1 MSERIEEEAVKTER
15 EELFTT
21 TPVMQAVLSLAVPT
35 VISQIITV
43 IYNMADTFFIGRIN
57 DPAQVAAAQLAMP
70 VFIFMSAFSGLLGI
84 GGSSV
89 ISRSLGAGDRKRAAQ
104 CASFCINTGILI
116 AITYGI
122 LIYLFR
128 SAIFPVL
135 GADSQTWEYLEKYVF
150 WTVAFG
156 ALPTI
161 LNTLLAY
168 LIRSEGYSKQ
178 ASFGVAMGGILNMVL
193 DPIFIFALH
202 LQIMGAAIA
211 TMLSNVIACGYFFVF
226 LYRIRANTTI
236 TPNPKYC
243 SGRDGVAKEV
253 VMVGL
258 PSSIMTLM
266 STLSNTTLNHLI
278 ASYSTEAIAGMGI
291 AKKIDLLA
299 LAIAGGMTQGALPLI
314 GYNYSS
320 GDRERMTDS
329 IRALAIL
336 SIGIALAGT
345 LFLFVGSKF
354 ITKLFIN
361 DALTV
366 HYGSRFLR
374 IICLSCVTT
383 TLNFM
388 IITIFQATGKKTQ
401 PMILSFLRKGILDI
415 PLMFLLN
422 SLRGVEA
429 IPWASP
435 IADLAALLIAL
446 SIFFPFL
453 KKVKTEI

>member
-1 MSERIEEEAVKTER
+1 MKRRWRALKTGR

-21 TPVMQAVLSLAVPT
+21 TPVMQAVLTLAVPT

-43 IYNMADTFFIGRIN
+43 IYNMADTFFIGRMN

-70 VFIFMSAFSGLLGI
+70 IFIFMSAFSGLFGI

-89 ISRSLGAGDRKRAAQ
+89 ISRSLGAGDRNRARQ
-104 CASFCINTGILI
+104 CASFCILTGAAVGILYGVLI
-116 AITYGI
+116 YGSRGI
-122 LIYLFR
+122 L
-128 SAIFPVL
+128 FPVL
-135 GADSQTWEYLEKYVF
+135 GADQRTWAPLEKYVF
-150 WTVAFG
+150 WTVAVG

-161 LNTLLAY
+161 LNTELAY

-178 ASFGVAMGGILNMVL
+178 ASFGVAMGGILNMIL

-202 LQIMGAAIA
+202 LQIVGAAIA
-211 TMLSNVIACGYFFVF
+211 TMLSNVAACIYFGVF
-226 LYRIRANTTI
+226 LYRIRENSTI
-236 TPNPKYC
+236 TPNPKYY
-243 SGRDGVAKEV
+243 SANNGLAREV
-253 VMVGL
+253 VTVGL

-266 STLSNTTLNHLI
+266 STISNTTLNHLI

-299 LAIAGGMTQGALPLI
+299 LAIAGGMTQGTLPLI

-320 GDRERMTDS
+320 GDRKRMTDA

-345 LFLFVGSKF
+345 LLLLIGSGF

-374 IICLSCVTT
+374 IICLACVTT

-388 IITIFQATGKKTQ
+388 IITIFQATGKKIQ
-401 PMILSFLRKGILDI
+401 PMILSFLRKGVLDI
-415 PLMFLLN
+415 PLMILLN
-422 SLRGVEA
+422 GLRGVEA
-429 IPWASP
+429 IPWATP
-435 IADLAALLIAL
+435 AADLLALIIAC
-446 SIFFPFL
+446 SMFVPFL
-453 KKVKTEI
+453 KEVNKTI

>member
-1 MSERIEEEAVKTER
+1 MK
-15 EELFTT
+15 
-21 TPVMQAVLSLAVPT
+21 AVLSLAVPT

-43 IYNMADTFFIGRIN
+43 IYNMADTFFIGRMN

-70 VFIFMSAFSGLLGI
+70 VFIFMTAFSGLLGI

-89 ISRSLGAGDRKRAAQ
+89 ISRSLGAGDRDRARQ
-104 CASFCINTGILI
+104 CASFCINTGIFVALL
-116 AITYGI
+116 YGF
-122 LIYLFR
+122 LIYIFR
-128 SAIFPVL
+128 AVIFPVL
-135 GADSQTWEYLEKYVF
+135 GADGRTWAYLEKYVF
-150 WTVAFG
+150 WTVAVG

-178 ASFGVAMGGILNMVL
+178 ASFGVAMGGILNMIL

-202 LQIMGAAIA
+202 LQIKGAAIA
-211 TMLSNVIACGYFFVF
+211 TMLSNIAACGYFFVF
-226 LYRIRANTTI
+226 LYRIRQNTTI
-236 TPNPKYC
+236 TPDPKYC
-243 SGRDGVAKEV
+243 SGKNGIAREV
-253 VMVGL
+253 VTVGL

-299 LAIAGGMTQGALPLI
+299 LAIAGGMTQGTLPLI

-320 GDRERMTDS
+320 GDRKRMTDA

-345 LFLFVGSKF
+345 ALLLVGSGV
-354 ITKLFIN
+354 ITKLFID

-366 HYGSRFLR
+366 HYGARYLR
-374 IICLSCVTT
+374 IICLACTTT

-388 IITIFQATGKKTQ
+388 IITIFQAAGKKTQ

-415 PLMFLLN
+415 PLMLLLN
-422 SLRGVEA
+422 ALRGVEA
-429 IPWASP
+429 IPWATP
-435 IADLAALLIAL
+435 IADTMALIIACL
-446 SIFFPFL
+446 MFFPFL
-453 KKVKTEI
+453 KKIQNYTKKV